1 MDHLKKLRVQK
12 GKGAIGCIV
21 FIIVLLAA
29 LYAAFQ
35 FARPYIKRSMM
46 GGKLENL
53 VSWSLQNPHYDDKF
67 VIKSAL
73 KAADELSI
81 ELNPE
86 NIELERTTER
96 ITISV
101 YWEDN
106 INLPY
111 YHKHLEFEIEKTGG
125 AEG

>member
-35 FARPYIKRSMM
+35 FTRPYIKRSMM

-53 VSWSLQNPHYDDKF
+53 VSWSLQNPDKF
-67 VIKSAL
+67 VIKSVL
-73 KAADELSI
+73 NAADDLSI
-81 ELNPE
+81 DLDPE
-86 NIELERTTER
+86 NIEIERTKGH

-101 YWEDN
+101 YWEDY

-125 AEG
+125 VEG